1 MNFLEKEEGPMYI
14 WGMETMMEKNF
25 QEWRTQKQVQTLQK
39 KDGTIGTRIKDILI
53 RHAFSSLTLK

>member
-1 MNFLEKEEGPMYI
+1 MYI

-25 QEWRTQKQVQTLQK
+25 QEWRTQKQAQTLQK
-39 KDGTIGTRIKDILI
+39 KDGTITTRIKDILV